1 MIYAGFYTEILS
13 CNPLHPIKLTMVS
26 YTTMVGCESGNKS
39 EIKHQPIWPG
49 VSLSS
54 LNGIFCKIVP
64 STMNKMVSPA
74 NLLKMNFAS
83 KVKNFPFVLQVSP
96 SAGNR
101 QLSKDCSP
109 SNPMLINDRLPL
121 SSSSFITMCALHTC
135 YHLEFGHNVV
145 PNWKYLRRLH
155 KYIHTFLMLASKEYR
170 WKQTKLLLS
179 LSVSRCYAVFCWC
192 SYSLVNYLNAPLLK

>member
-1 MIYAGFYTEILS
+1 MEISQKSNTNPFDLVSVYHLCMASSAKLS
-13 CNPLHPIKLTMVS
+13 HRRWTKWCR
-26 YTTMVGCESGNKS
+26 
-39 EIKHQPIWPG
+39 PG
-49 VSLSS
+49 
-54 LNGIFCKIVP
+54 
-64 STMNKMVSPA
+64 TPA
-74 NLLKMNFAS
+74 NLLKMNFAA

-121 SSSSFITMCALHTC
+121 SSSSFITMCA
-135 YHLEFGHNVV
+135 LEFGHNVV

-192 SYSLVNYLNAPLLK
+192 SYSLVNYLWNHNAPLLK